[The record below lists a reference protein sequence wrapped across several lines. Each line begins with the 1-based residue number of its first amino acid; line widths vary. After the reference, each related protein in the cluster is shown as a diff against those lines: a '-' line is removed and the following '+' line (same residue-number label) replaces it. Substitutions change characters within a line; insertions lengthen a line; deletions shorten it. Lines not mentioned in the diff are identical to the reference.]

1 MESGTAQSY
10 TLKNRGCFM
19 GTVIYSA
26 SPIQAFL
33 GSLGTIL
40 LIFVLGIG
48 GLAMAFLQR
57 KQARGTRILMGAVGG
72 FLLIVACAFATFTFL
87 SASNGVQ
94 TVTAN
99 LDRKTIAQDNCG
111 DNGETCARY
120 VLETSIGTNAY
131 DFNVPQNAYVKAQV
145 NTCYKFSYYPNKG
158 LFTNDTSSYWQ
169 INNVARIETADPTTC
184 Q

>member
-1 MESGTAQSY
+1 
-10 TLKNRGCFM
+10 M

-33 GSLGTIL
+33 GAAGTIL
-40 LIFVLGIG
+40 LIFVLGIAG
-48 GLAMAFLQR
+48 IVAAALQR
-57 KQARGTRILMGAVGG
+57 KQTRGVRTIMGTAGG
-72 FLLIVACAFATFTFL
+72 FLLIVSCAYAAFTFL
-87 SASNGVQ
+87 SASSGVQ

-120 VLETSIGTNAY
+120 VLETTTGANAY
-131 DFNVPQNAYVKAQV
+131 DFNVPQQAYDKAQV
-145 NTCYKFSYYPNKG
+145 NTCYKFTYYPNKG
-158 LFTNDTSSYWQ
+158 LFASDSGSYQQ
-169 INNVARIETADPTTC
+169 INNVARIETADPASC

>member
-1 MESGTAQSY
+1 
-10 TLKNRGCFM
+10 M

-26 SPIQAFL
+26 SPIQTFL

-40 LIFVLGIG
+40 LIFVLGLG
-48 GLAMAFLQR
+48 GIAMAFLQR

-72 FLLIVACAFATFTFL
+72 FLLIVACAFAAFAFL
-87 SASNGVQ
+87 SASSGVQ

-120 VLETSIGTNAY
+120 VLETSTGANSY
-131 DFNVPQNAYVKAQV
+131 DFNVPQDAYDKAQV

-158 LFTNDTSSYWQ
+158 LFANNTGSYQQ
-169 INNVARIETADPTTC
+169 INNIARIETADPISC